1 MRPTLRAVLLFLAG
15 GPVALLCALVKPE
28 LWTMWLGLLGG
39 SVVLMA
45 FDVLLSIPRRRVSV
59 DIELPDCLFIG
70 SSHEM
75 PVTIGT
81 KGWKRPISFDL
92 IVDVGDELVPI
103 PMISHTLPPG
113 ESEPLHVT
121 LKPTRRGNAE
131 VTCISLRW
139 VGPLGLTSR
148 QIRKDIGTTIA
159 VVPNIAAVR
168 SAAIRFFSRD
178 SQFGTKIDK
187 KRGEGSEFDALRE
200 YVEGMDHRAIDWKHS
215 ARHRRLV
222 AKEFRSE
229 RNHPVVLALDTGHLM
244 SQPIADVPKLDY
256 AINSALM
263 LGYIALRTG
272 DRVSMFAFDE
282 KVRSYTKPQGGIRT
296 FDRIQRQS
304 SDLEYRS
311 SETNF
316 TLGLA
321 ELATRLNRRSL
332 VVLFTDFVDT
342 ITAELMLE
350 NVQRLVRKHLVIF
363 VASQDPTLSD
373 MAMAEPESM
382 TDMHSAVI
390 AANLVREREL
400 VMQKLKRLGVHCL
413 DVHPGQVS
421 ASLVNNYLDI
431 KRRELL

>member
-15 GPVALLCALVKPE
+15 GPVALLCALIKPE

-39 SVVLMA
+39 SVILVA
-45 FDVLLSIPRRRVSV
+45 FDWLLSIPRRRIKL
-59 DIELPDCLFIG
+59 DFDLPDSLFIG
-70 SSHEM
+70 ASYEM
-75 PVTIGT
+75 PLRIIT
-81 KGWKRPISFDL
+81 KGWKRPIHFDL
-92 IVDVGDELVPI
+92 IVDLGEELQPI
-103 PMISHTLPPG
+103 PMLSHTLEPG
-113 ESEPLHVT
+113 DAEPLHIV
-121 LKPTRRGNAE
+121 LKPTKRGNAE
-131 VTCISLRW
+131 VESLSLRW

-148 QIRKDIGTTIA
+148 QLRKDINAQIA

-168 SAAIRFFSRD
+168 TAAIRFFSRD

-200 YVEGMDHRAIDWKHS
+200 YVVGMDHRAIDWKHS

-244 SQPIADVPKLDY
+244 SQPIADVPKLDH

-263 LGYIALRTG
+263 LAYIALRTG

-282 KVRSYTKPQGGIRT
+282 RVRSFTKPQGGVRT
-296 FDRIQRQS
+296 FDRILRQS

-332 VVLFTDFVDT
+332 IVLFTDFVDT

-350 NVQRLVRKHLVIF
+350 NVQRLVRKHLVVF
-363 VASQDPTLSD
+363 VASQDPTLSE
-373 MAMAEPESM
+373 MALAEPKTM

-400 VMQKLKRLGVHCL
+400 VMQRLKRLGVHCL
-413 DVHPGQVS
+413 DVHPGHVS

>member
-15 GPVALLCALVKPE
+15 GPVALLCALIEPE

-39 SVVLMA
+39 SLVLLA
-45 FDVLLSIPRRRVSV
+45 FDWLLSIPRRRIKI
-59 DIELPDCLFIG
+59 DFDLPDALFIG
-70 SSHEM
+70 ASYQM
-75 PVTIGT
+75 PIRIGT
-81 KGWKRPISFDL
+81 TGWKRPIKLDL
-92 IVDVGDELVPI
+92 IVDLGEELLPLE
-103 PMISHTLPPG
+103 MISHTLMPG
-113 ESEPLHVT
+113 ESEPLFVT

-131 VTCISLRW
+131 VECISLRW

-148 QIRKDIGTTIA
+148 QLRKTIDTSIA

-200 YVEGMDHRAIDWKHS
+200 YVPGMDHRAIDWKHS

-229 RNHPVVLALDTGHLM
+229 RNHQVVLALDTGHLM
-244 SQPIADVPKLDY
+244 SQPIADVPKLDH

-263 LGYIALRTG
+263 LSYIALRTG

-282 KVRSYTKPQGGIRT
+282 RVRSFTKPQGGIRT

-304 SDLEYRS
+304 SDLAYRS
-311 SETNF
+311 TETNF

-332 VVLFTDFVDT
+332 IVLFTDFVDT

-350 NVQRLVRKHLVIF
+350 NVQRLVRKHLVVF
-363 VASQDPTLSD
+363 VASQ
-373 MAMAEPESM
+373 ESHLERDGPGRACDHDRHAQLGDCRQPGAG
-382 TDMHSAVI
+382 TRAGD
-390 AANLVREREL
+390 AAPQANRCALPRRS
-400 VMQKLKRLGVHCL
+400 
-413 DVHPGQVS
+413 PG
-421 ASLVNNYLDI
+421 
-431 KRRELL
+431 

>member
-1 MRPTLRAVLLFLAG
+1 
-15 GPVALLCALVKPE
+15 
-28 LWTMWLGLLGG
+28 MWLGLLAG
-39 SVVLMA
+39 SAILMA
-45 FDVLLSIPRRRVSV
+45 FDLLLSIPRRRIKV
-59 DIELPDCLFIG
+59 DYELPESLFIG
-70 SSHEM
+70 ASCDM
-75 PVTIGT
+75 PIKISTS
-81 KGWKRPISFDL
+81 GWKRPVRLKLVIDL
-92 IVDVGDELVPI
+92 GEKLLPI
-103 PMISHTLPPG
+103 EMISHTLLPG
-113 ESEPLHVT
+113 FAKPLLAT
-121 LKPTRRGNAE
+121 LTPTRRGNAE
-131 VTCISLRW
+131 IESIHLRW
-139 VGPLGLTSR
+139 LGPLGLTSR
-148 QIRKDIGTTIA
+148 QLQIKVDRTIA
-159 VVPNIAAVR
+159 VVPNIGAVR

-200 YVEGMDHRAIDWKHS
+200 YVRGMDHRAIDWKHS

-229 RNHPVVLALDTGHLM
+229 RNHQVVLALDTGHLM
-244 SQPIADVPKLDY
+244 SQPIENVPKLDH

-263 LGYIALRTG
+263 LSYIALHTG

-282 KVRSYTKPQGGIRT
+282 RVRSYTKPQGGVRT

-311 SETNF
+311 CETNF

-321 ELATRLNRRSL
+321 ELATRLGRRSL

-363 VASQDPTLSD
+363 VASQDPTLSKL
-373 MAMAEPESM
+373 ALAEPMTM
-382 TDMHSAVI
+382 TDMHSSVI
-390 AANLVREREL
+390 AANLVSEREL
-400 VMQKLKRLGVHCL
+400 VMQKLKRLGVQCL

-421 ASLVNNYLDI
+421 SSLVNNYLDI